1 MSGGQ
6 NKIFDQKLEW
16 QAEAK
21 IPKPDRMTSL
31 TRKLAEVSVK
41 DKPKDINKLEE
52 DAGTNPFLSEEPEQL
67 KQEDQVIDNPSLVG
81 GSLKQEDQV
90 TDTPSMIDEPEQP
103 EQEYQVPEHDMD
115 SHNQDIEVS

>member
-1 MSGGQ
+1 M
-6 NKIFDQKLEW
+6 EW

-31 TRKLAEVSVK
+31 TRRLAEVSVK
-41 DKPKDINKLEE
+41 DKPKNSNKLEE
-52 DAGTNPFLSEEPEQL
+52 DARTNPFLSEEPEQL
-67 KQEDQVIDNPSLVG
+67 KQEHQVIDNPSLVG
-81 GSLKQEDQV
+81 EPGPLKQEDQV

-103 EQEYQVPEHDMD
+103 KQEYQVQEHDMD